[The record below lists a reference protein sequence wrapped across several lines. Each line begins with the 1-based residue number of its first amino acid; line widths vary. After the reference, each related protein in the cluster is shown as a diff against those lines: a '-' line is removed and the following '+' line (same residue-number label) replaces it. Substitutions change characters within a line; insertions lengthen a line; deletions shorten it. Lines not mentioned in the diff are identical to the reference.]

1 MIEQD
6 NLTAKQNDYAVFL
19 PAISGFYATF
29 IGKQRD
35 PVNGPYVAPA
45 RMPAGIPD
53 MEMLNWLNS
62 TKGLFPYKWSLYSGG
77 HANLDL
83 TRQDWSEDMVR
94 NREPGTVMLGDSGG
108 FQIAKG
114 LWEGEWHDPTSPAVQ
129 AKMAEAQ
136 ARGIEHVPDLKPDG
150 TAKHDKN
157 GNIKYLKIDH
167 VKNYQNLLDA
177 AQKKREA
184 VLKWLDGIADYGMIL
199 DIPTWVIH
207 DNVANRKIGN
217 FQDAQE
223 LVDATKFNNDYFMKH
238 RRGVANG
245 GAKFLNVLQGA
256 THQDAEDWYQT
267 MKHYCDPAVYPDT
280 HFDGWAMGGQNM
292 CDVHLVL
299 KRLVALRHDNL
310 LQQGVHDWMHFL
322 GTSKLEW
329 AVLLT
334 DIQRAIRKY
343 VNPSFT
349 ISFDCA
355 SPFLATANGQVYH
368 HIDLPHNDKW
378 CYRMSPIVDDKKYAL
393 DTRPYRDAILQ
404 DGLLDSVVNGKLV
417 PGHFDE
423 SPISKYLKMND
434 ICIYKPGVAKPGV
447 VLDEDNFQNPD
458 MYDVLPDVNKN
469 GKWSKTSWDSFSY
482 ALLMGHNVWMHLE
495 AVQRANREYDNGTW
509 PAMMW
514 NQGTKKRTGD
524 HARFKDIV
532 DAIFATPDRAEAE
545 AIIEHYD
552 RYWMDIIGT
561 RGFKGDKAK
570 NSLTQFNNF
579 FEVVDDSDSEVD
591 GDEIEFDESK
601 LEHLEQ

>member
-1 MIEQD
+1 MAQD

-35 PVNGPYVAPA
+35 PVNGPYVEQA
-45 RMPAGIPD
+45 RMPAGIQD
-53 MEMLNWLNS
+53 MEMMNWLNPQ
-62 TKGLFPYKWSLYSGG
+62 KALFPYKWSLYSGG

-83 TRQDWSEDMVR
+83 TKQDWSEDMVR
-94 NREPGTVMLGDSGG
+94 NRDPGSFILGDSGG

-114 LWEGEWHDPTSPAVQ
+114 LWEGDWKANSGCP
-129 AKMAEAQ
+129 K
-136 ARGIEHVPDLKPDG
+136 
-150 TAKHDKN
+150 
-157 GNIKYLKIDH
+157 
-167 VKNYQNLLDA
+167 

-184 VLKWLDGIADYGMIL
+184 ILKWLDGVADYGMIL

-207 DNVANRKIGN
+207 DKNASAKCQITTL
-217 FQDAQE
+217 QE
-223 LVDATKFNNDYFMKH
+223 AVDATKYNNDYFMKH
-238 RRGVANG
+238 RKGKNNG
-245 GAKFLNVLQGA
+245 GAKFLNVLQGDNHRSA
-256 THQDAEDWYQT
+256 DEWYDI
-267 MKHYCDPAVYPDT
+267 MKEYCDPVKYPDT

-310 LQQGVHDWMHFL
+310 LQEGIHDWMHFL

-378 CYRMSPIVDDKKYAL
+378 CYRMSPIVDDKKYST
-393 DTRPYRDAILQ
+393 DTRTYRDAVLQ
-404 DGLLDSVVNGKLV
+404 DGLIDW
-417 PGHFDE
+417 FDE
-423 SPISKYLKMND
+423 SPISKELLIKDVCY
-434 ICIYKPGVAKPGV
+434 YKPGD
-447 VLDEDNFQNPD
+447 L
-458 MYDVLPDVNKN
+458 NKI
-469 GKWSKTSWDSFSY
+469 GKEGKTSWDSFSY

-495 AVQRANREYDNGTW
+495 SVQRANREYDAGKW
-509 PAMMW
+509 PNMMW
-514 NQGTKKRTGD
+514 NQGTKGRTGD
-524 HARFKDIV
+524 HRMFKDIV
-532 DAIFATPDRAEAE
+532 DEIFATPDRAEAE
-545 AIIEHYD
+545 AIIEKYS

-561 RGFKGDKAK
+561 RGFKGDKAV
-570 NSLTQFNNF
+570 SARPQFNALF
-579 FEVVDDSDSEVD
+579 DFVDDTVEEHGEEFTAEEMDKLDALEAEV
-591 GDEIEFDESK
+591 K
-601 LEHLEQ
+601 